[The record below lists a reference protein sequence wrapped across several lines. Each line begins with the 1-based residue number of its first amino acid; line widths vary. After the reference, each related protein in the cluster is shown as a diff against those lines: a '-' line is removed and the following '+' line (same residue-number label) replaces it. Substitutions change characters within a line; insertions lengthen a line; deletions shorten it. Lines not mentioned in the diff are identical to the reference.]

1 MNTKQRL
8 RSLIYLVVFSTVGIS
23 HDSATAQDT
32 VTVKDPRT
40 GKFSQFEAQVLEWD
54 AERLLYMGNGKQRT
68 MPAARVVD
76 VSYPRTESQLEADQL
91 FAEGKL
97 LQAMQT
103 YQNAIANEPRA
114 WVKGEL
120 QARQLQCA
128 RALNRQREAITL
140 FLKIQQASPNTR
152 FFHLI
157 PISWDRT
164 RLDGSLAAN
173 LSQWL
178 SGSDEVRKLIAASW
192 LQNQDAAN
200 ANSALR
206 LLSQSDDSRIAHLA
220 TAQLWR
226 PQIIAPSP
234 TAIPRWEAAINRMP
248 RRFQAGP
255 RYLLAAAKQ
264 RANRAKNPAAFNEA
278 LVNMLQVPILF
289 PADYQVAAA
298 ALLEAHNM
306 LTAQDR
312 QNEAEIV
319 LAELTRDYPLSTAAM
334 SLETRVQNLDQ

>member
-1 MNTKQRL
+1 MNTKKRL
-8 RSLIYLVVFSTVGIS
+8 RSLIYFVVFAATGIS
-23 HDSATAQDT
+23 LNHSAAQDT

-54 AERLLYMGNGKQRT
+54 AERLLYMGNGKQRS
-68 MPAARVVD
+68 MPATRVVD

-91 FAEGKL
+91 FSQGKL

-103 YQNAIANEPRA
+103 YQNAIADEPRP
-114 WVKGEL
+114 WVKSEL

-128 RALNRQREAITL
+128 LALNRQRDAITL
-140 FLKIQQASPNTR
+140 FLAIQQASPNTR

-164 RLDGSLAAN
+164 RLDGALAAN

-178 SGSDEVRKLIAASW
+178 TGSDEVRQLIAASW
-192 LQNQDAAN
+192 LQRQDETNAN
-200 ANSALR
+200 AALKS
-206 LLSQSDDSRIAHLA
+206 LSQSSDPRIAHLA

-226 PQIIAPSP
+226 PEIIAPNP
-234 TAIPRWEAAINRMP
+234 TAISRWEAALDRMP
-248 RRFQAGP
+248 QNFQAGP
-255 RYLLAAAKQ
+255 RYLVAAAKR
-264 RANRAKNPAAFNEA
+264 RANRAKDQQAFNEA
-278 LVNMLQVPILF
+278 LVSMLQVPILF

-306 LTAQDR
+306 LTTQNRQD
-312 QNEAEIV
+312 EAAIV

-334 SLETRVQNLDQ
+334 SLETRVENLDQ